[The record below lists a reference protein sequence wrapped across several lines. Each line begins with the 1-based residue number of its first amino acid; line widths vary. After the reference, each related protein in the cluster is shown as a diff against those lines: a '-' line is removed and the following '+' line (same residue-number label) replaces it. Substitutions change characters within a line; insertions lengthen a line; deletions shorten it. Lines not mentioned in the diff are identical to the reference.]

1 LERFLVL
8 TGLLLG
14 IATGCGVPVVIIL
27 YGEFT
32 TLLVDR
38 ASENITSTPTSVLQ
52 VFGGGT
58 VL

>member
-1 LERFLVL
+1 VL

-14 IATGCGVPVVIIL
+14 VATGCGVPIVIIL

-38 ASENITSTPTSVLQ
+38 ASDNVTSTPTSVLWI
-52 VFGGGT
+52 FGGGI
-58 VL
+58 LL

>member
-1 LERFLVL
+1 LEQFLVL

-14 IATGCGVPVVIIL
+14 IATGCGVPIVIIL

-38 ASENITSTPTSVLQ
+38 AVENSTSTATSILHI
-52 VFGGGT
+52 FGGGR